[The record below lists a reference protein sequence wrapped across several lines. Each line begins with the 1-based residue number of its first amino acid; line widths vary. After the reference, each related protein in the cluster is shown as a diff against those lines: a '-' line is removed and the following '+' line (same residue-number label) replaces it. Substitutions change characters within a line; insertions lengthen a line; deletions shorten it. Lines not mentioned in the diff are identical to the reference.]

1 MLITAKEAYEK
12 SMSYR
17 NINEEMNNIEQAILS
32 AVKSGWTSVRIPID
46 SSIDVKTRKLIISEL
61 ESLGYEASY
70 NVINLALVLCVNWLG
85 VTE

>member
-1 MLITAKEAYEK
+1 MITAKEAYEK

-17 NINEEMNNIEQAILS
+17 IINEEMDKIEQVMLS

-61 ESLGYEASY
+61 ESHGYRASY
-70 NVINLALVLCVNWLG
+70 NIINLVLVLYVDWFG